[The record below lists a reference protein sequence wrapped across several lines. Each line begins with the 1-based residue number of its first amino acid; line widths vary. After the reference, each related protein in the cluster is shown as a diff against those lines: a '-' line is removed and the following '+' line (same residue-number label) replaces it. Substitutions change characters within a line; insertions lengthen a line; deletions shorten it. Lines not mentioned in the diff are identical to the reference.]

1 MKKVEVAPSIL
12 NANFANLENE
22 IKKVADLGVKYLHY
36 DVMDGHFVPNISFG
50 APIVASVSKLNNLIN
65 DVHLMIENPVKYIFD
80 FKNAGADII
89 TFHIEACH
97 GTADTLEIIKLIKS
111 LNIKCG
117 ISIKPFTPLGEI
129 EAYLPLVDL
138 VLVMSVEPG
147 FGGQKFNETA
157 LTRIKMLDEIR
168 KKDHLD
174 YLIEVDGGIN
184 DVTAKKCAEAG
195 VDILVCGT
203 YLYRSKNIK
212 EDYKKLL
219 S

>member
-1 MKKVEVAPSIL
+1 MYNEV
-12 NANFANLENE
+12 ANLENE

-65 DVHLMIENPVKYIFD
+65 YVHLMIENPVKYIFD

-184 DVTAKKCAEAG
+184 DVTAKKCTEAG

-212 EDYKKLL
+212 EDYEKLL

>member
-212 EDYKKLL
+212 EDYEKLL